1 MTITSVPSAPIPQS
15 SGKSLAEEIAAITPE
30 SVQQFEAE
38 QNALNSEAGGKDLEF
53 LPTDGSDPEPA
64 PEGQEASQEGQGEQV
79 KQESKPVEAV
89 KSLVIE
95 GPDGKK
101 MKVKLDLSNEEK
113 LGQVVKTAM
122 HAKELHA
129 KVQSLESKAKEA
141 EEMAGELAEIQGIVE
156 SGGIAA
162 LVDYF
167 MDEEGHF
174 EKYIENERAKRNLLD
189 SADPEEREAAKK
201 LADIESRERKLT
213 IQERKQQEAAKKA
226 QEQLSQAEQAQI
238 QTRFEAAFSK
248 HSLSGKLGD
257 AELEETLNE
266 AAFNSINKEVQERIA
281 KGEKITQANMH
292 AITERRF
299 AIIQRGYKSAADAQ
313 SKQDTQ
319 AAKAQAAG
327 AISARAASGAP
338 AAQPSAAQQAANN
351 YGAGKGSLTDLIMS
365 ALSGGRK

>member
-15 SGKSLAEEIAAITPE
+15 SGKSLVEEIASITPE

-38 QNALNSEAGGKDLEF
+38 QNAFNSEAGGKDLEF

-64 PEGQEASQEGQGEQV
+64 PEGQEAPQEAQGEQT

-122 HAKELHA
+122 QAKELHA

-226 QEQLSQAEQAQI
+226 QEQLTQAEQAQV
-238 QTRFEAAFSK
+238 QTRFEAAFGK
-248 HSLSGKLGD
+248 HSLAGKLGD
-257 AELEETLNE
+257 SELEETLNE
-266 AAFNSINKEVQERIA
+266 AAFNAINKEVQERIG

-292 AITERRF
+292 AIVERRF
-299 AIIQRGYKSAADAQ
+299 SIIQRGYKGAADAQ
-313 SKQDTQ
+313 AKQDTQ
-319 AAKAQAAG
+319 AAKARAAG
-327 AISARAASGAP
+327 AISARSASAP
-338 AAQPSAAQQAANN
+338 QAQPSSVQQAAND
-351 YGAGKGSLTDLIMS
+351 YGAGKGSVFDFVKA
-365 ALSGGRK
+365 ALSGRR